1 MENNGWLIVIAIL
14 AFVILVNISFVFS
27 FIRRMKSKQK
37 GIFHEPIVDLLNPWK
52 KEDEALEE
60 LHQRVED
67 LKGRDGGTH

>member
-14 AFVILVNISFVFS
+14 ALVILSNIGIALS

-37 GIFHEPIVDLLNPWK
+37 GIFHEPIVDMLNPWK

-60 LHQRVED
+60 LRQRVEA
-67 LKGRDGGTH
+67 LKSRDGGTE